1 MTTMRHTGNVIAHAI
16 APAEQTPKTITENMP
31 ETVHTPSDQPLIQAQ
46 AVSLTRG
53 GKNILDKV
61 SLTINAHDFITIVG
75 PNGAGKSTL
84 LKVIMGLIQPC
95 TGSVQR
101 RSNLRTGYVPQK
113 AMVDRTIPISTRRF
127 LSLRQNAERQI
138 LEQTAEQTGI
148 SPLMEKSLHT
158 LSGGEM
164 QRVLL
169 CRALLHNPD
178 LLIMD
183 EPAQNLDISGQL
195 AFYRQLDS
203 IYRQRRISILMV
215 SHDLHLVMSCTRKVI
230 CLYHHICCTG
240 EPQNITR
247 DPEFRKLFGNSMAGM
262 LALYQHQH
270 NHTHGDSDG
279 HSDREPCK
287 HG

>member
-1 MTTMRHTGNVIAHAI
+1 MPDTTLS
-16 APAEQTPKTITENMP
+16 PA
-31 ETVHTPSDQPLIQAQ
+31 VQPLIQARNI
-46 AVSLTRG
+46 SLNREN
-53 GKNILDKV
+53 KNILDDV
-61 SLTINAHDFITIVG
+61 SLTVNTHDFITIVG

-95 TGSVQR
+95 TGSIQR
-101 RSNLRTGYVPQK
+101 RSGLRTGYVPQK
-113 AMVDRTIPISTRRF
+113 AIPDRTIPISTRRF
-127 LSLRQNAERQI
+127 LSLRQNADRDT
-138 LEQTAEQTGI
+138 LEQTAGQTGI
-148 SPLMEKSLHT
+148 APLLEKSLHT

-169 CRALLHNPD
+169 CRALLHKPD

-203 IYRQRRISILMV
+203 IYRQQGISILMV
-215 SHDLHLVMSCTRKVI
+215 SHDLHLVMSCTRTVV
-230 CLYHHICCTG
+230 CLFHHICCTG